1 MLYLFFL
8 HFDFHIF
15 TYVGLKSYLREILG
29 CLLIIAFLLTKGNVP
44 ASFQIFSCTFWN
56 WNFEILFYVFT
67 NGPNKILVNKK
78 RETSNLAFKKSIII
92 DEEFNELSD
101 DAKYNHLNKFFG
113 NELRKVKSGW
123 DEKKERNVI
132 VNETVFELY
141 NNQTEKLD
149 DEYNE
154 LSDVEKKIS

>member
-1 MLYLFFL
+1 MEY
-8 HFDFHIF
+8 
-15 TYVGLKSYLREILG
+15 
-29 CLLIIAFLLTKGNVP
+29 LLITAFVLLTKANVP
-44 ASFQIFSCTFWN
+44 ASFQILSCTFWN
-56 WNFEILFYVFT
+56 WKFEILFYVFT

-123 DEKKERNVI
+123 DEKKEKNVI

-154 LSDVEKKIS
+154 LSDVEKKISKKI

>member
-1 MLYLFFL
+1 M
-8 HFDFHIF
+8 
-15 TYVGLKSYLREILG
+15 
-29 CLLIIAFLLTKGNVP
+29 
-44 ASFQIFSCTFWN
+44 
-56 WNFEILFYVFT
+56 
-67 NGPNKILVNKK
+67 NKK